1 MAQPSPIPI
10 LAWARSPIA
19 PIAAIT
25 PVAPAGTALA
35 RLAPH
40 ELGAPLLHALLQ
52 QCGLPA
58 QAVDA
63 VVIGNALGA
72 GGNPARMLSL
82 AAGLPDSCAAHTIDT
97 QCCSGLDAIAMA
109 VGLLQTGQAEVVI
122 AGGIEAWS
130 RSPLRQTRPL
140 SREELPQS
148 YERPPFAPDPARDPD
163 MLQSAADY
171 ALQHGFTR
179 AQQEQYALLSHRRAL
194 AAQSRLT
201 AEIVPVADLAH
212 DSYPRALTP
221 ERAARMPVVAQGN
234 YQASKANNSNDNS
247 NDNGNGADPIK
258 AHALSALTIS
268 AKADGAALLLLA
280 TPQACAQWG
289 LQPRAH
295 WLASASV
302 GAAPETP
309 LLAAIAAARLA
320 LQRGKT
326 ALSQPSLS
334 IQDLAAI
341 ELHDAFAVQGLA
353 FCNALGLEPEQIN
366 TAGGGLAR
374 GHPIGAS
381 GAIALVR
388 CLAELELQAQ
398 SACPALGLAA
408 IAGAGGIGAATL
420 VQCQP
425 PSS

>member
-1 MAQPSPIPI
+1 MAQPTPIPI
-10 LAWARSPIA
+10 LAWARSPVA
-19 PIAAIT
+19 PI
-25 PVAPAGTALA
+25 APAGTALA
-35 RLAPH
+35 QLAPH

-97 QCCSGLDAIAMA
+97 QCCSGLDAVAMA
-109 VGLLQTGQAEVVI
+109 IGLLQTGQAEVVI

-140 SREELPQS
+140 SRDALPQS

-171 ALQHGFTR
+171 ALKHGFTR
-179 AQQEQYALLSHRRAL
+179 SQQEQYALLSHRRAL

-221 ERAARMPVVAQGN
+221 ERAARMPVVAQGS
-234 YQASKANNSNDNS
+234 YQANKAKSSNDNG
-247 NDNGNGADPIK
+247 NGNGADPIK

-320 LQRGKT
+320 LQRGQT

-334 IQDLAAI
+334 IQELAAI

-353 FCNALGLEPEQIN
+353 FCAALGLEPEQIN

-420 VQCQP
+420 VQCLP

>member
-1 MAQPSPIPI
+1 MAQPTSIPI

-19 PIAAIT
+19 P
-25 PVAPAGTALA
+25 AGTALA
-35 RLAPH
+35 QLAPH

-58 QAVDA
+58 RAVDA
-63 VVIGNALGA
+63 VVMGNALGA

-82 AAGLPDSCAAHTIDT
+82 AAGLPDSCTAHTIDT
-97 QCCSGLDAIAMA
+97 QCCSGLDAVAMA
-109 VGLLQTGQAEVVI
+109 IGLLQTGQAEVVI

-130 RSPLRQTRPL
+130 RSPIRQTRPL
-140 SREELPQS
+140 SRDELPQS

-171 ALQHGFTR
+171 ALQQGFTR
-179 AQQEQYALLSHRRAL
+179 SQQEQYALLSHRRAL
-194 AAQSRLT
+194 AAQNRLT
-201 AEIVPVADLAH
+201 AEIVPVAGLAH

-221 ERAARMPVVAQGN
+221 ERAARMPVVAQGSH
-234 YQASKANNSNDNS
+234 QASKANNSINS
-247 NDNGNGADPIK
+247 NDNGNSADPIK
-258 AHALSALTIS
+258 AHALSPLTIS

-320 LQRGKT
+320 LQRGQT

-353 FCNALGLEPEQIN
+353 FCAALGLEPEQIN

-388 CLAELELQAQ
+388 CLAELEFQAHA
-398 SACPALGLAA
+398 SARAQTTPSLGLAA

>member
-1 MAQPSPIPI
+1 MAQPTPIPI
-10 LAWARSPIA
+10 LAWARSPVA
-19 PIAAIT
+19 PI
-25 PVAPAGTALA
+25 APAGTALA
-35 RLAPH
+35 QLAPH

-97 QCCSGLDAIAMA
+97 QCCSGLDAVAMA
-109 VGLLQTGQAEVVI
+109 IGLLQTGQAEVVI

-140 SREELPQS
+140 SRDALPQS

-171 ALQHGFTR
+171 ALKHGFTR
-179 AQQEQYALLSHRRAL
+179 SQQEQYALLSHRRAL

-221 ERAARMPVVAQGN
+221 ERAARMPVVAQGS
-234 YQASKANNSNDNS
+234 YQANKAKSSNDNG
-247 NDNGNGADPIK
+247 NGNGADPIK

-320 LQRGKT
+320 LQRGQT

-334 IQDLAAI
+334 IQELAAI

-353 FCNALGLEPEQIN
+353 FCAALGLEPEQIN

-420 VQCQP
+420 VQCLT